1 MLVLARGSRG
11 KVAARA
17 AVAAPEQEQR
27 WHGLNLAASGCWH
40 QLQPKS
46 GLSAAALPAGGSGP
60 TLSIIQK
67 IVLVFLSPK
76 FLLPPLKPSPRELL
90 AAFCSDQ

>member
-27 WHGLNLAASGCWH
+27 WHGLNLAAGGCWL

-60 TLSIIQK
+60 TPLFLK
-67 IVLVFLSPK
+67 IFLEVLFYFESFSPQTY
-76 FLLPPLKPSPRELL
+76 PRELV
-90 AAFCSDQ
+90 ASFCPEQ